1 MVARMARQ
9 VLVSFGL
16 TTALALTM
24 AAAWGQT
31 QPQPSQPQQSPGGD
45 RPRPLAGSIASLSN
59 NGFVLTTRDG
69 RSVTVRT
76 TSTTR
81 IIGRQPATFADIHSG
96 DRVRILATKGANGAL
111 TAQAVQD
118 IPAGL
123 QLGGPAQMHG
133 GVRQGQG
140 DRVMIAGVVTGNPG
154 AGTLTIDTSTG
165 PSTSV
170 AVPANAQL
178 SRMATVPA
186 SNLATGARVM
196 VRGTT
201 NADGT
206 VTASTI
212 FVAGQKSK

>member
-1 MVARMARQ
+1 MARMTRQ

-16 TTALALTM
+16 TAALALST
-24 AAAWGQT
+24 AAAWAQT
-31 QPQPSQPQQSPGGD
+31 QPQQSPQGD
-45 RPRPLAGSIASLSN
+45 RPRPLAGSIASLSS

-76 TSTTR
+76 TSATR
-81 IIGRQPATFADIHSG
+81 VLGRQPATFADIHSG

-123 QLGGPAQMHG
+123 QLAGPAQMRA
-133 GVRQGQG
+133 GVRQGQN
-140 DRVMIAGVVTGNPG
+140 DRVMIAGVVTGNPT
-154 AGTLTIDTSTG
+154 AGTLTVDTSTG
-165 PSTSV
+165 QNTSV

-186 SNLATGARVM
+186 SNLAAGARVM
-196 VRGTT
+196 VQGTP

-206 VTASTI
+206 VTASTV
-212 FVAGQKSK
+212 FVAGQHSK